1 MADLIVMTLFAAYLI
16 AAMLYLAFS
25 QEDSSNDKN

>member
-1 MADLIVMTLFAAYLI
+1 MADLVVMTLFAAYLI

-25 QEDSSNDKN
+25 QEDSSDKD

>member
-1 MADLIVMTLFAAYLI
+1 MAELVVMTIIAGYLI

-25 QEDSSNDKN
+25 QEDSSDQD